1 MSYIGNQ
8 VTSVPYIIDTFTGDS
23 VTSSFGP
30 LTRAPAGVASVAVFT
45 NGTYQT
51 PGVSYTLNGDY
62 IIFTT
67 PPGVGV
73 SIVIHHLGNGTTT
86 QVPSDG
92 SVTGTKIAVN
102 AVRANNIVAGQIQGN
117 LISSSVITSNHI
129 TIGAITGN
137 LIPNGAISGNH
148 ISVGSITGNLIPNGA
163 ISGNNI
169 VNNAIRGNNI
179 VAGQITG
186 NLIGTGAISSNHY
199 AGGGVTSDVLAPN
212 LKMSIARILE
222 AATVTSTAAGGN
234 VNIDLTDSLIHFL
247 GSNTT
252 SAMTFNLRGDSVT
265 TFNSMVSTNQT
276 VSVVIAVRH
285 GTTRF
290 AANLAIDGVVITND
304 ATPYGSGWENSI
316 YYPNRIKPATAAI
329 SGAEVEVHTFTIT
342 KVGSGTYTVFAGNTI
357 FGIA

>member
-8 VTSVPYIIDTFTGDS
+8 VTSVPYIIDTFSGNS
-23 VTSSFGP
+23 VTTFFGP
-30 LTRAPAGVASVAVFT
+30 LTRAPAGTASIAVFIS
-45 NGTYQT
+45 GVYKT
-51 PGVSYTLNGDY
+51 PGLDYTLNGDY
-62 IIFTT
+62 INFTVAPT
-67 PPGVGV
+67 SGTNN
-73 SIVIHHLGNGTTT
+73 IVIHHLGNGTTT

-102 AVRANNIVAGQIQGN
+102 AIRSNNIVAGQITGN
-117 LISSSVITSNHI
+117 LISAGVVTSNHI
-129 TIGAITGN
+129 GIGAITGN
-137 LIPNGAISGNH
+137 LIPNGAISGN
-148 ISVGSITGNLIPNGA
+148 NLTT
-163 ISGNNI
+163 
-169 VNNAIRGNNI
+169 NAIRGNNI

-212 LKMSIARILE
+212 LKMSVARILE

-234 VNIDLTDSLIHFL
+234 VNIDLTDSLIQFL

-252 SAMTFNLRGDSVT
+252 SAMTFNLRGDGST

-285 GTTRF
+285 GTTRY

-304 ATPYGSGWENSI
+304 STPYASGWKNSI

-329 SGAEVEVHTFTIT
+329 SGAEIEIHTFTIT

>member
-8 VTSVPYIIDTFTGDS
+8 VTSVPHIIDVFSGNDS
-23 VTSSFGP
+23 TTTFGP
-30 LTRAPAGVASVAVFT
+30 LTRAPAGTAAIAVFIS
-45 NGTYQT
+45 GSYKT
-51 PGVSYTLNGDY
+51 PGVDYTLNGDY
-62 IIFTT
+62 IIFTIAPT
-67 PPGVGV
+67 VGT
-73 SIVIHHLGNGTTT
+73 SNIIIHHLGNGTST

-92 SVTGTKIAVN
+92 SVTGTKLAVN
-102 AVRANNIVAGQIQGN
+102 SVRGNNIVAG
-117 LISSSVITSNHI
+117 T
-129 TIGAITGN
+129 ITGN
-137 LIPNGAISGNH
+137 QIASGAISGNQIGLFA
-148 ISVGSITGNLIPNGA
+148 ISGNQIASGAITGNLIPNGA

-169 VNNAIRGNNI
+169 VVGAIRGNNI

-212 LKMSIARILE
+212 LKMSVARILE

-252 SAMTFNLRGDSVT
+252 SAMTFNLRGDGST

-285 GTTRF
+285 GTTRY

-316 YYPNRIKPATAAI
+316 YYPNRIKPVTAAI

-342 KVGSGTYTVFAGNTI
+342 KVASGTYTVFAGNTI